1 MSPLPISRSA
11 LDKLGD
17 RLAASE
23 QISDDDY
30 DLLLRVLTAY
40 QAALN
45 ETQER
50 LVALGYAPTTRTKT
64 TSVLIEKL
72 RRETGMKLK
81 GVQDIAGA
89 RIVADCSRDEQ
100 DEIVRRIVAEFADSA
115 RPPKVKDRRT
125 EPSAGYRAVHVVVTV
140 QDVPV
145 EIQVRTWRQDQWA
158 QIVESLGDK
167 WGRGLRYGAEPDDP
181 NRVVIDETDVTRREM
196 WQLIQVLSDSI
207 ARIEHVEQT
216 IRQIDAR
223 VAVLASKQPSDPAV
237 LEAQRLSVDLHGRLV
252 DGETRLRQTLATVAK
267 IAAHVH

>member
-1 MSPLPISRSA
+1 VSPLPISRSA
-11 LDKLGD
+11 LDKLGE
-17 RLAASE
+17 RLAANE

-115 RPPKVKDRRT
+115 RPPKVKDRRA

-140 QDVPV
+140 QDLPV

-181 NRVVIDETDVTRREM
+181 DRVVIDGADMTRTDM
-196 WQLIQVLSDSI
+196 WQGIQALSVMIS
-207 ARIEHVEQT
+207 ALEGVEQA
-216 IRQIDAR
+216 IGRLGAPL
-223 VAVLASKQPSDPAV
+223 VVLASDESWDPEV
-237 LEAQRLSVDLHGRLV
+237 LDPQVVADLRAQFAEQATQLRETLLMVGRM
-252 DGETRLRQTLATVAK
+252 
-267 IAAHVH
+267 AANVH